1 MRIIKRKGVIN
12 MYGYTTIAVA
22 AGILLDFI
30 VGDPHKIPHPV
41 CLIGKLITALEG
53 WFRTLFPDTAKGKR
67 LAGTVLWFI
76 VVMVSGAVPAA
87 VLYAAWRI
95 NPLLYCMI
103 ASAMCCQ
110 IMATKSL
117 KDESM
122 KVYQAL
128 AERDIAKARYQ
139 VSMIVGRDTNQ
150 LDADGVARA
159 AVETVAENTSDGSI
173 APMFYM
179 MLGGAV
185 LGFVYKAVNTMD
197 SMLGYQNET
206 YLDFGRTAAKM
217 DDVWNFIPSRL
228 AAIFMT
234 LVSYLAGFDGKNAWR
249 IFLRDRKKSQ
259 SPNSAQTES
268 VCAGA
273 LGLRLL
279 GDTVYFGRLHHK
291 ETVGDARR
299 AIEAEDIRRA
309 NRLLYGTVIMAAV
322 VLGVIRILTGILL
335 FHS

>member
-1 MRIIKRKGVIN
+1 MH
-12 MYGYTTIAVA
+12 GYTTIAIA

-30 VGDPHKIPHPV
+30 IGDPHKIPHPV
-41 CLIGKLITALEG
+41 CFIGKLITALEKRL
-53 WFRTLFPDTAKGKR
+53 RTLFQDTAAGKR
-67 LAGTVLWFI
+67 LGGTALWFI
-76 VVMVSGAVPAA
+76 VLVISGTVPAA

-95 NPLLYCMI
+95 HPWLYCI
-103 ASAMCCQ
+103 LASIMCCQ

-122 KVYQAL
+122 KVYRAL
-128 AERDIAKARYQ
+128 AEQDIAKARYQ
-139 VSMIVGRDTNQ
+139 VSMIVGRDTKQ

-159 AVETVAENTSDGSI
+159 AVETVAENTSDGSV

-179 MLGGAV
+179 MIGGPV
-185 LGFVYKAVNTMD
+185 LGFLYKAVNTMD
-197 SMLGYQNET
+197 SMLGYKNEA

-217 DDVWNFIPSRL
+217 DDIWNFIPSRI

-234 LVSYLAGFDGKNAWR
+234 LVSYLVGFDAKNAWR
-249 IFLRDRKKSQ
+249 IFLRDRKKSP

-279 GDTVYFGRLHHK
+279 GDTMYFGTIHHK
-291 ETVGDARR
+291 ETVGDAHRS
-299 AIEAEDIRRA
+299 IEAEDIRRA
-309 NRLLYGTVIMAAV
+309 NKLLYGTVIMAAAV
-322 VLGVIRILTGILL
+322 FGAIRILTGIWI
-335 FHS
+335 FRS

>member
-1 MRIIKRKGVIN
+1 

-30 VGDPHKIPHPV
+30 IGDPHKIPHPV
-41 CLIGKLITALEG
+41 CFIGKLITALEERL
-53 WFRTLFPDTAKGKR
+53 RTLFQDTAAGKR
-67 LAGTVLWFI
+67 LGGTALWLI
-76 VVMVSGAVPAA
+76 VAVISGAVPAV

-95 NPLLYCMI
+95 HPWFYCI
-103 ASAMCCQ
+103 LASIMCCQ

-122 KVYQAL
+122 KVYRAL
-128 AERDIAKARYQ
+128 AEQDIVKARHQ
-139 VSMIVGRDTNQ
+139 VSMIVGRDTMQ

-159 AVETVAENTSDGSI
+159 AVETVAENTSDGSV

-179 MLGGAV
+179 MIGGPV
-185 LGFVYKAVNTMD
+185 LGFLYKAVNTMD
-197 SMLGYQNET
+197 SMLGYKNEI

-217 DDVWNFIPSRL
+217 DDIWNLIPSRL

-234 LVSYLAGFDGKNAWR
+234 LVSYLVGFDGKNAWR
-249 IFLRDRKKSQ
+249 IFLRDRKKSA

-279 GDTVYFGRLHHK
+279 GDTMYFGTLHHK
-291 ETVGDARR
+291 ETVGDAHRN
-299 AIEAEDIRRA
+299 IEAEDIRRA
-309 NRLLYGTVIMAAV
+309 NKLLYGTVIMAAAV
-322 VLGVIRILTGILL
+322 FGAIRILAGIWI
-335 FHS
+335 FRS

>member
-1 MRIIKRKGVIN
+1 

-22 AGILLDFI
+22 VGILLDFI

-41 CLIGKLITALEG
+41 CFIGKLITALEIR
-53 WFRTLFPDTAKGKR
+53 FRMLFPDTAKGKR
-67 LAGTVLWFI
+67 LAGMVLWFI
-76 VVMVSGAVPAA
+76 VIMVSGAVPAA

-95 NPLLYCMI
+95 NPLLYCMT

-128 AERDIAKARYQ
+128 AEQDIVKARYQ
-139 VSMIVGRDTNQ
+139 VSMIVGRDTKQ

-228 AAIFMT
+228 AALFM
-234 LVSYLAGFDGKNAWR
+234 
-249 IFLRDRKKSQ
+249 
-259 SPNSAQTES
+259 P
-268 VCAGA
+268 
-273 LGLRLL
+273 
-279 GDTVYFGRLHHK
+279 
-291 ETVGDARR
+291 
-299 AIEAEDIRRA
+299 
-309 NRLLYGTVIMAAV
+309 
-322 VLGVIRILTGILL
+322 
-335 FHS
+335 